1 MKSGMSSTGL
11 MVELL
16 KVQSS
21 VGSTFLLG
29 LRELSIEETATANR
43 NIGKEVRACIELSL

>member
-1 MKSGMSSTGL
+1 MSSTGL

-16 KVQSS
+16 KDQSS

-29 LRELSIEETATANR
+29 LGELSTEEIGSASRSIE
-43 NIGKEVRACIELSL
+43 KEVRACIELSRQL